1 MDINQ
6 LLKHAIEQG
15 ASDVHLKVGNFPVV
29 RVNGQLRPLT
39 QDVRLDHEALV
50 DMAATIM
57 SANQRQR
64 FKDAQELDL
73 AYSVAGLGRFR

>member
-6 LLKHAIEQG
+6 LLKHAIDQG

-39 QDVRLDHEALV
+39 
-50 DMAATIM
+50 
-57 SANQRQR
+57 
-64 FKDAQELDL
+64 
-73 AYSVAGLGRFR
+73 